1 MLTMFLEEKMAG
13 DTLCEKRRVFAEG
26 SRLET
31 GVRGLAVWSEQVA
44 KVSTAEK
51 VSTQGLK
58 QL

>member
-31 GVRGLAVWSEQVA
+31 GVRGLAVWMTGCMSR
-44 KVSTAEK
+44 
-51 VSTQGLK
+51 LRR
-58 QL
+58 